1 MSALRPIGS
10 SVGPS
15 PNVAGLIFVA
25 LIITAC
31 LTTLMMYA
39 NILEQFR
46 ARNASVDLL
55 SRLEGRLPQRSGA
68 NARPPGSPFLAGQ
81 TATIASAALLQ
92 RLTTIVTG
100 AGGTIISTEM
110 IQSGAQSKDG
120 FLSAIANC
128 ELEHDALQRV
138 LYEIEAGLPF
148 LFVEQLIV
156 QPSSGPG
163 ESGKLRV
170 TLGVTAQWAGGK

>member
-1 MSALRPIGS
+1 M
-10 SVGPS
+10 
-15 PNVAGLIFVA
+15 
-25 LIITAC
+25 
-31 LTTLMMYA
+31 
-39 NILEQFR
+39 
-46 ARNASVDLL
+46 
-55 SRLEGRLPQRSGA
+55 
-68 NARPPGSPFLAGQ
+68 
-81 TATIASAALLQ
+81 Q
-92 RLTTIVTG
+92 RLTTLITSS
-100 AGGTIISTEM
+100 GGTIISTEM

-156 QPSSGPG
+156 RPSSGLG

-170 TLGVTAQWAGGK
+170 TLGVTAQWGGGK